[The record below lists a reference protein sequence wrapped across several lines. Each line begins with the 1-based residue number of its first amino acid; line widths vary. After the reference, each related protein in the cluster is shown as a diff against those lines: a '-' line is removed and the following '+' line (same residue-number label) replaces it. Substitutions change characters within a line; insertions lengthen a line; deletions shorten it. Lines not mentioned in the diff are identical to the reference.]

1 MTIPIWFVWLVVAYL
16 TLDAI
21 SQVALIGVPREPIT
35 KGQAV
40 WSVLWAVAFVVVLAL
55 WVTG

>member
-1 MTIPIWFVWLVVAYL
+1 MTIPAWFFWIVAAFLV
-16 TLDAI
+16 LDAV
-21 SQVALIGVPREPIT
+21 SKVALIGVPREPIT

-40 WSVLWAVAFVVVLAL
+40 WSVLWSVAFVVVLAL